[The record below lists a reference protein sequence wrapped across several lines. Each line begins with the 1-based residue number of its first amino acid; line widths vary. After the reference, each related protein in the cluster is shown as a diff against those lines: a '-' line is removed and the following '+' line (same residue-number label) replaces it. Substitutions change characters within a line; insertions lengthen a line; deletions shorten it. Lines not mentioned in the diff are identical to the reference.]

1 MDVNDN
7 LLERIASDPRILFGK
22 PAIRG
27 TRIAVEHVLEMM
39 AAGMTQDKIVEGNDR
54 LSPDDI
60 RACLT
65 YAYLYVV
72 GELGYGKV
80 TRNEAE
86 RPREKA
92 R

>member
-22 PAIRG
+22 PVIRG

-39 AAGMTQDKIVEGNDR
+39 AAGMTQDEIVEGYDR

-65 YAYLYVV
+65 YAYRYVA
-72 GELGYGKV
+72 GELGYGNANGNDAV
-80 TRNEAE
+80 
-86 RPREKA
+86 RPRDKA